1 MSALKLAAVTTL
13 QSLSIQLMKPNNFCN
28 ISHLCSTT
36 VSLGTFPLWLK
47 RTQLLWYKKLDKC
60 EEVQKKFHS
69 TIWMPCAVSLHGQQ
83 TSNFPWNYFFTCI
96 SVFYQNNQMEK
107 VNKPTYLITLKTEVQ
122 YKYSLL
128 NFFISILVSM
138 FSHLNFCNRW

>member
-28 ISHLCSTT
+28 IPHLCSTT

-47 RTQLLWYKKLDKC
+47 ELSSSGTKSWINA
-60 EEVQKKFHS
+60 KKFRKKFLN
-69 TIWMPCAVSLHGQQ
+69 TIWMPCTVSLCGQQ
-83 TSNFPWNYFFTCI
+83 TSNFSWNYFFTCV

>member
-28 ISHLCSTT
+28 IPHLCSTT

-47 RTQLLWYKKLDKC
+47 ELSSSGTKSWINA
-60 EEVQKKFHS
+60 KKFRK
-69 TIWMPCAVSLHGQQ
+69 
-83 TSNFPWNYFFTCI
+83 NFLIQFGCPALCHYVANKHLIFSWNYFFTCV

>member
-28 ISHLCSTT
+28 IPHLCSTT
-36 VSLGTFPLWLK
+36 VSLGTFPIWLK
-47 RTQLLWYKKLDKC
+47 ELSSSGTKSWINA
-60 EEVQKKFHS
+60 KKFRKNFLIQS
-69 TIWMPCAVSLHGQQ
+69 GCPSLSLCGQQ
-83 TSNFPWNYFFTCI
+83 TSNFSWNYFFTCI

-138 FSHLNFCNRW
+138 FSHLNFYNPW